1 MVNSMQANE
10 APQERMSAA
19 WRLHKRGYEPRRGS
33 VMVKTIDA
41 TTTDRLRRSPLY
53 LGLSPSCARKR
64 ACMELTTICRFQRL
78 LNPSFRLFQCF
89 QSGAPLRGCGSVGW
103 EFDFMLK
110 ACPYPGCRFSLLR
123 DILGSCFLVDVAEVY
138 HSDEDR
144 YEDGDH
150 CPGCDFEAQAH
161 FFHWF
166 GGVEWDVHEG

>member
-1 MVNSMQANE
+1 MIDIQYGITIIGGRDVSKALKNYKNSEWSKDFVEACIRWKRLIMVNSMQANE

-89 QSGAPLRGCGSVGW
+89 QSIAPLQWTFILLV
-103 EFDFMLK
+103 
-110 ACPYPGCRFSLLR
+110 CRRLLCA
-123 DILGSCFLVDVAEVY
+123 IV
-138 HSDEDR
+138 
-144 YEDGDH
+144 
-150 CPGCDFEAQAH
+150 
-161 FFHWF
+161 
-166 GGVEWDVHEG
+166 